1 VVIIRAVKTS
11 DLDQLEQLASLAGV
25 GLTTLPKDRAL
36 LAKRIA
42 KSEASFAKIPEHP
55 GGESYLL
62 VMEDLEKHTI
72 VGACGIV
79 SKVGGFQP
87 FYAYK
92 IDKSLF
98 ESKAINVRKEVPIL
112 SLFEEHDG
120 PCEVGSLFLREDYRH
135 GGNGRM
141 LQLVRFLFIAEH
153 VNAFEATVVSEIR
166 GVSDESGHAPFW
178 DAIGKHFFDIDFR
191 QADYL
196 SVVNKKF
203 IADLFPDHPIYIPLL
218 PRSAQDV
225 IGVPNEQS
233 KRAVKNLQ
241 DEGFVF
247 SNMVDIFD
255 AGPVLTCSRD
265 EIRTV
270 KESRRAI
277 IAQLSEQP
285 PQSNPY
291 LIGTTTESFRACQGP
306 LQVLSEGKVR
316 ISYATAWALNAKE
329 GDSIRYVEM
338 RLPQLQP
345 ALDPTEPSA
354 GA

>member
-1 VVIIRAVKTS
+1 MVIIRAVRLS
-11 DLDQLEQLASLAGV
+11 DLDQLVELASLAGV
-25 GLTTLPKDRAL
+25 GLTTLPKDRDL

-55 GGESYLL
+55 SGESYLL
-62 VMEDLEKHTI
+62 VMEDLDKRAI

-98 ESKAINVRKEVPIL
+98 ESRAINVRKEVPIL

-120 PCEVGSLFLREDYRH
+120 PCEVGSLFLHADYRH

-153 VNAFEATVVSEIR
+153 PNAFEATVVSEIR

-218 PRSAQDV
+218 PRSAQEV

-233 KRAVKNLQ
+233 RRAVKNLEE
-241 DEGFVF
+241 EGFTF

-255 AGPVLTCSRD
+255 AGPVLTCARD

-270 KESRRAI
+270 KQSRGAMVGQI
-277 IAQLSEQP
+277 TEAPPASEP
-285 PQSNPY
+285 FM
-291 LIGTTTESFRACQGP
+291 IGTTTENFRACQGP
-306 LQVLSEGKVR
+306 IESLTNAKVR
-316 ISYATAWALNAKE
+316 ISYATAWALNLKE
-329 GDSIRYVEM
+329 GDAIRFVEM
-338 RLPQLQP
+338 RTPEKK
-345 ALDPTEPSA
+345 A
-354 GA
+354 

>member
-1 VVIIRAVKTS
+1 MVIIRPVKSS

-25 GLTTLPKDRAL
+25 GLTTLPKDREIL
-36 LAKRIA
+36 SRRIA

-62 VMEDLEKHTI
+62 VMEDLEKHRI
-72 VGACGIV
+72 VGACGMV

-87 FYAYK
+87 FYAYR
-92 IDKSLF
+92 IETSLF

-120 PCEVGSLFLREDYRH
+120 PCEVGSLFLHPDYRH

-153 VNAFEATVVSEIR
+153 RDGFEPTVVSEIR

-191 QADYL
+191 KADYL

-218 PRSAQDV
+218 PKSAQEV

-241 DEGFVF
+241 EEGFVF

-255 AGPVLTCSRD
+255 AGQILTCARD

-270 KESRRAI
+270 KQSRRAV
-277 IAQLSEQP
+277 IAMLTEAP
-285 PQSNPY
+285 PQSDAY
-291 LIGTTTESFRACQGP
+291 LIGTTTENFRACQGP
-306 LQVLSEGKVR
+306 LEVLSNGKAR
-316 ISYATAWALNAKE
+316 ISYATAWALNVKE
-329 GDSIRYVEM
+329 GDAVRFVEM
-338 RLPQLQP
+338 RTPEKAPDVQ
-345 ALDPTEPSA
+345 
-354 GA
+354 